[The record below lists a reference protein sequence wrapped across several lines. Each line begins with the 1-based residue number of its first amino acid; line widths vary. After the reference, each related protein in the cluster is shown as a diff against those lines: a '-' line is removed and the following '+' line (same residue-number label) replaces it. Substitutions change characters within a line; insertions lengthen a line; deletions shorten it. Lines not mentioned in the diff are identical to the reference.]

1 MLEGT
6 LSKEQ
11 IIERNRRQVIKFL
24 NTRSIQNYSEYSKED
39 LIYTRPGD
47 FYEIITTVY
56 KEAITVLGQ
65 IVHLSEEK
73 TPFFWAEYPLGDF
86 SLFLFKR
93 SFNYL
98 KESSSLLDFE
108 DFLDRQE

>member
-1 MLEGT
+1 MLKGT

-11 IIERNRRQVIKFL
+11 IVERNRRQVIKFL
-24 NTRSIQNYSEYSKED
+24 NTKSIQNYSEFSEED
-39 LIYTRPGD
+39 LIYIGRDD

-65 IVHLSEEK
+65 IIDLEEK
-73 TPFFWAEYPLGDF
+73 SPFFWAEYPLDDF

-98 KESSSLLDFE
+98 QESSSLFNFE
-108 DFLDRQE
+108 DFSDRQ